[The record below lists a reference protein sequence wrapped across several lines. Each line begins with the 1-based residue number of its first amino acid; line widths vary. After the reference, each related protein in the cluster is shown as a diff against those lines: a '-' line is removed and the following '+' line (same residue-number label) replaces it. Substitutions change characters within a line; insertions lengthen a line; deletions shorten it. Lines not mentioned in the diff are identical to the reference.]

1 MENNKLSAQ
10 LLYRI
15 GLWDHNRS
23 QDESLTQELFEEKFG
38 KVMGAHYYEK
48 WISTYSQNF
57 INMVGYL
64 YSNPTEAQ
72 LFCDMV
78 MQKVQQYEQRPKNNN

>member
-23 QDESLTQELFEEKFG
+23 QDESLTRELFEEKFG

-48 WISTYSQNF
+48 WIHTYSPNF
-57 INMVGYL
+57 IGMVGYL
-64 YSNPTEAQ
+64 YSNRSEADK
-72 LFCDMV
+72 FCDMI
-78 MQKVQQYEQRPKNNN
+78 MQKVEQYERRTKNND